1 MVSASEGERPRVTRS
16 HTMKLFPLFAA
27 AALTLAAAPAQA
39 QWQGGAPQ
47 AAAAAY
53 CASRAAG
60 NDSQRAENDAKRML
74 ANNLSGGFAT
84 EMAAVL
90 MSGRQMMQTT
100 GYLAR
105 QMCPEYFGSAQ
116 LQHDS
121 SASHS
126 SFCVKWDAEAREFVN
141 RACG

>member
-1 MVSASEGERPRVTRS
+1 
-16 HTMKLFPLFAA
+16 MKLFPLFAA